1 MVEVTMPLSSS
12 ETTDRR
18 DVMLA
23 PDDVTAMIRLQA
35 LGWGTKRIARE
46 LGCDRKTVKRYLR
59 GGGWHPYRSPRR
71 PGRLDDLTDW
81 LGERFRRHRG
91 NADVVRQELADEH
104 GVQVSLRTV
113 ERAVQ
118 GLRQDLEAESKATV
132 RFETAPGQQ
141 LQIDFGTTAVEIGD
155 ERVRVHLFVATLG
168 YSRRNFVAAFRH
180 ERQSAWITGLE
191 AAFQHFGGVPH
202 EVLIDNPK
210 TLVTHHDRQT
220 REVTFNDRFH
230 AFARYWGFRPRACA
244 PYRARTKGKDEN
256 GVGYVKKNAVAGR
269 RFASWEAFEGHLVHW
284 MRTIADVRV
293 HGTTGERPIDRFQ
306 AAEAASLRPLNGRP
320 PYLQVRELHRK
331 VQADGTVGL
340 DTNHYSVPWR
350 LIGQSVTVEV
360 SDGAVRVLLAG
371 SEVARHAQA
380 SGRRQRVI
388 DVRHLDGVVG
398 VPPNRSGAAALS
410 TTADAPAPRHD
421 PDLLRPL
428 AEYEAVIGGGW

>member
-1 MVEVTMPLSSS
+1 MVEVTIPLSSS

-71 PGRLDDLTDW
+71 AGRLDDLTDW

-118 GLRQDLEAESKATV
+118 GLRQDLEAESRATV

-141 LQIDFGTTAVEIGD
+141 LQIDFGTTAVEIGG
-155 ERVRVHLFVATLG
+155 ERMRVHLFVATLG
-168 YSRRNFVAAFRH
+168 YSRRNFVTAFRH

-191 AAFQHFGGVPH
+191 AAFRHFEGVPH

-210 TLVTHHDRQT
+210 TLVTHHDRET

-293 HGTTGERPIDRFQ
+293 HGTTGDRPIDRFQ
-306 AAEAASLRPLNGRP
+306 AAEAVSLRPLNGRP

-331 VQADGTVGL
+331 VQSDGTVGI

-360 SDGAVRVLLAG
+360 SDGTVRVLLAG
-371 SEVARHAQA
+371 SEVARHVQA

-388 DVRHLDGVVG
+388 DARHLDGVVG
-398 VPPNRSGAAALS
+398 VPPDRSGAAAPH
-410 TTADAPAPRHD
+410 TTADATAPRHD

>member
-1 MVEVTMPLSSS
+1 MDEGATSLKSS
-12 ETTDRR
+12 ESLDRR

-23 PDDVTAMIRLQA
+23 PDEVTAMLRLHA
-35 LGWGTKRIARE
+35 LGWGSKRIARE

-59 GGGWHPYRSPRR
+59 SGGWRPYRSPHR
-71 PGRLDDLTDW
+71 PGQLDGLENW
-81 LGERFRRHRG
+81 LAERFRRHRG
-91 NADVVRQELADEH
+91 NADVVRQELASEH
-104 GVQVSLRTV
+104 GVTVSLRTV

-118 GLRQDLEAESKATV
+118 GLRQDLVADSKATV
-132 RFETAPGQQ
+132 RFETPPGQQ
-141 LQIDFGTTAVEIGD
+141 LQIDFGTTAVEIEG
-155 ERVRVHLFVATLG
+155 ERMRIHLFVATLG

-180 ERQSAWITGLE
+180 ERQSAWMTGLE
-191 AAFQHFGGVPH
+191 AAFRHFDGVPR

-210 TLVTHHDRQT
+210 TLVTHHDRET

-256 GVGYVKKNAVAGR
+256 GVGYVKRNALAGR
-269 RFASWEAFEGHLVHW
+269 RFASWEAFEAHLAQW

-320 PYLQVRELHRK
+320 PYLQMRELHRK
-331 VQADGTVGL
+331 VQADGTVGI

-350 LIGQSVTVEV
+350 LIGRSVTVEV
-360 SDGAVRVLLAG
+360 SDGVVRILLAG
-371 SEVARHAQA
+371 TEVARHAQVT
-380 SGRRQRVI
+380 GRRQRVI
-388 DVRHLDGVVG
+388 DARHLDGVVG
-398 VPPNRSGAAALS
+398 VRPNRSGDPATAAP
-410 TTADAPAPRHD
+410 TDAPEPRPD

-428 AEYEAVIGGGW
+428 AEYEAVMGGGW